1 MDTLVEM
8 LGEGGW
14 MNSLPMVLAVFA
26 FFVLAYRF
34 YSRYISRKVLALD
47 PTRATPATEINDG
60 VDYVPT
66 RPAVLFGHH
75 FASIAGLGPIVG
87 PAIAVV
93 WGWLP
98 ALLWVVVGCIF
109 VGAVHDFVVLGVSV
123 RHKGRTIGDIAD
135 EMLGPRARILF
146 MLIILFALMLAMG
159 VFALIIGDLFSY
171 FGTDPGIEGNRAY
184 PEAVLPALGLI
195 VLAAI
200 IGLLIRKAKFPF
212 APTIAVGVIIMFAL
226 LFAGIQWP
234 LFLEF
239 KSLWI
244 YLLLGYAFVASIL
257 PVWLLLQPRD
267 FLSSFNLYAML
278 IILFAAFVWAH
289 PYIAAPAVNTK
300 AMSDPAAELPLLVPF
315 LFITVACGAVS
326 GFHSMVSS
334 GTTSKQLR
342 SETDARV
349 IGYGGMLTEGF
360 LAAMVILACTAG
372 YTAAEWGSRYSS
384 WIGNKT
390 IGFKLSSFVNGA
402 AEITSSLG
410 IPVLVGQTFFAVTIV
425 AFALTTLDTGTRLI
439 RYALEE
445 LFRALR
451 LPAIINNRYLASF
464 IAVAGIGYFALM
476 RIGGK
481 PAGIALWKLFGTSN
495 QLLAGVALLIA
506 TVFFFKSRRP
516 TWVTFLPMAFMI
528 AITTW
533 ALGLSINGW
542 IAKDASANLPLI
554 AVGSIIIVLLVWLV
568 VEAFASFARFAKER
582 KTSEEGASSS

>member
-1 MDTLVEM
+1 
-8 LGEGGW
+8 
-14 MNSLPMVLAVFA
+14 MNSLVVVLASVALFA
-26 FFVLAYRF
+26 LAYRF
-34 YSRYISRKVLALD
+34 YSRYIARKVLVLD
-47 PTRATPATEINDG
+47 PNRPTPASVVNDG

-123 RHKGRTIGDIAD
+123 RNRGRTIGDVAA
-135 EMLGPRARILF
+135 EVLGPRARILF
-146 MLIILFALMLAMG
+146 VLIIIFALMLAMG
-159 VFALIIGDLFSY
+159 VFALIIGDLFAY
-171 FGTDPGIEGNRAY
+171 FGTDPAAAENRAY

-195 VLAAI
+195 VLAAV
-200 IGLLIRKAKFPF
+200 IGFLIRKRNFPF
-212 APTIAVGVIIMFAL
+212 GPTVAVGVIVMFSL

-234 LFLEF
+234 LFLEQ
-239 KSLWI
+239 KVLWI
-244 YLLLGYAFVASIL
+244 YLLLGYAFVASVL

-278 IILFAAFVWAH
+278 ILLAVGFAWAH
-289 PYIAAPAVNTK
+289 PEIAAPAVNTA
-300 AMSDPAAELPLLVPF
+300 AMNDPAANLPVIVPF

-342 SETDARV
+342 NEEDARI

-360 LAAMVILACTAG
+360 LAVIVILCCTTG
-372 YTAAEWGSRYSS
+372 YTLAEWGGRYSA
-384 WIGNKT
+384 WIGDKT
-390 IGFKLSSFVNGA
+390 IGFKLSAFVDGA
-402 AEITSSLG
+402 ARITASLG
-410 IPVLVGQTFFAVTIV
+410 IPELVGQTFFAVTIV

-439 RYALEE
+439 RYSLEE
-445 LFRALR
+445 LFRVLR
-451 LPAIINNRYLASF
+451 LPGFCVNRYVASL

-506 TVFFFKSRRP
+506 SVFFFRSRRP
-516 TWVTFLPMAFMI
+516 TWVTFLPMVFMLV
-528 AITTW
+528 ITTW
-533 ALGLSINGW
+533 ALGLSLESW
-542 IAKDASANLPLI
+542 ISRGIEQNLPLI
-554 AVGSIIIVLLVWLV
+554 AVGSAIMILLIWLV
-568 VEAFASFARFAKER
+568 VEAVISFARFSRQRRLDEAAAAVDYTNPQK
-582 KTSEEGASSS
+582 S